1 MFKTISS
8 RAAFALFSG
17 AALAQDAA
25 PAGDIK
31 NGEKHFLSDGC
42 YQCHGVGGNGA
53 ALTGPKLSRTALPFE
68 AFLNQL
74 RKPAAEMA
82 PYEAAIMPEKT
93 AADIYAYLKAQ
104 PASPAAKDL
113 PLLMG
118 MGVK

>member
-1 MFKTISS
+1 MLKTISS
-8 RAAFALFSG
+8 LAALCLFAG
-17 AALAQDAA
+17 AAAAQDAA
-25 PAGDIK
+25 PSGDIK

-53 ALTGPKLSRTALPFE
+53 ALTGPKLSRTALTFE
-68 AFLNQL
+68 QFLNQL
-74 RKPAAEMA
+74 RKPASEMA